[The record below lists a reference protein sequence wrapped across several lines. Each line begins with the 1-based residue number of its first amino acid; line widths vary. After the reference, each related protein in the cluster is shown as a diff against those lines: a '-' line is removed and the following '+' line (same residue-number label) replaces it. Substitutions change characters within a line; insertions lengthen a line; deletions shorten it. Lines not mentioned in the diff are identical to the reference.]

1 MLRAMQIRGLLV
13 VSLACSALPVLSGG
27 CAYGEVRQV
36 IRAQFASDVGCT
48 DVKLKRR
55 DAWYA
60 AENPHQ
66 YKIVGCGVTRSY
78 TCTNE
83 QAEGLVSYDEPAC
96 TWVEGDADAPK
107 AKVMPVGDDMMDA
120 PMDEPPMDEP
130 SMDEPSEPETSG
142 GEDDLDADA
151 DAEADVEA
159 DAPKGKAKAKAKGS
173 FKLGGD

>member
-13 VSLACSALPVLSGG
+13 VSLVGSALPILGSG

-36 IRAQFASDVGCT
+36 LRAQFASDVGCA

-66 YKIVGCGVTRSY
+66 YKIIGCGVTRSY
-78 TCTNE
+78 TCTQE

-96 TWVEGDADAPK
+96 SWVEGDADAPK
-107 AKVMPVGDDMMDA
+107 PKVMPTEGGE
-120 PMDEPPMDEP
+120 PMDEPMDEP
-130 SMDEPSEPETSG
+130 SMDEPPMDEPEPEAS
-142 GEDDLDADA
+142 DDDADLGADA
-151 DAEADVEA
+151 DAEGEVEA
-159 DAPKGKAKAKAKGS
+159 PKPNGKAKAKGKAS

>member
-13 VSLACSALPVLSGG
+13 VSLACSALPVLGSG

-36 IRAQFASDVGCT
+36 LRAQFASDVGCA

-66 YKIVGCGVTRSY
+66 YKITGCGVTRSY

-107 AKVMPVGDDMMDA
+107 AKTMPTEGDMDA

-130 SMDEPSEPETSG
+130 PADDAEPE
-142 GEDDLDADA
+142 
-151 DAEADVEA
+151 
-159 DAPKGKAKAKAKGS
+159 
-173 FKLGGD
+173 

>member
-13 VSLACSALPVLSGG
+13 VSLVASALPILGGG

-36 IRAQFASDVGCT
+36 LRAQFASDVGCA

-66 YKIVGCGVTRSY
+66 YKITGCGVTRSY
-78 TCTNE
+78 TCTQE

-107 AKVMPVGDDMMDA
+107 AKVMPTEGGDA
-120 PMDEPPMDEP
+120 LDEPLDEPMDEP
-130 SMDEPSEPETSG
+130 SMDEPEPESSDEG
-142 GEDDLDADA
+142 DDLEGDA
-151 DAEADVEA
+151 DAEGEVEA
-159 DAPKGKAKAKAKGS
+159 PKTNGKAKAKGKAS